1 MFRKA
6 SPMLENNLGEL
17 KTNERLYVCRD
28 YRNKRIEQMIEIK
41 QIKEDDEFQM
51 MPFRPE
57 RPSVLTKGLKDSR

>member
-6 SPMLENNLGEL
+6 SPMLENNLAEL

-28 YRNKRIEQMIEIK
+28 DINKRIEQMIETK
-41 QIKEDDEFQM
+41 QIKEDDEFQR

-57 RPSVLTKGLKDSR
+57 RPSVLTKGL

>member
-6 SPMLENNLGEL
+6 SPTLEYNLAEL

-41 QIKEDDEFQM
+41 QIKEDDEF
-51 MPFRPE
+51 
-57 RPSVLTKGLKDSR
+57 